1 MHEKLK
7 TLEEVTAW
15 MHARGFRLVEIV
27 TQDEYTH
34 DVIVAAEPARHLV
47 FDTT

>member
-1 MHEKLK
+1 VHDRLK

-15 MHARGFRLVEIV
+15 MHARDFSLVEIV

-34 DVIVAAEPARHLV
+34 DVVVAAGPARWLV